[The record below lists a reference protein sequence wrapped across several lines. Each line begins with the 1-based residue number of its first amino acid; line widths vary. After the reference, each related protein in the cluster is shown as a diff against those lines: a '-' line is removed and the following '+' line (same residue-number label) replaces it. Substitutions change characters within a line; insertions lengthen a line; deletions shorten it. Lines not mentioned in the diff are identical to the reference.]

1 MTKPSLS
8 LFQLK
13 ITAVGQLL
21 AVLPALIFAFSCVD
35 KSNSL
40 ASKLELQ
47 RIAAVDGAE
56 LDQISLSHGNF
67 AYLQT
72 IDLHKMELDQLTG
85 NLDTRKSA
93 RGRYYPSEGKNSS
106 PFFGRMTTEF
116 VKENGVVAEVRENL
130 L

>member
-1 MTKPSLS
+1 MTKPSPN

-85 NLDTRKSA
+85 NPRKSA